1 MLSLS
6 LLLSQAT
13 AAATELAGCSL
24 APPPPDNTSLTITV
38 GATITVF
45 TANVSLA
52 GAGMP
57 FVFANG
63 DIQSLVRY
71 GGNQS
76 HAVRSSNA
84 GLTWAAIPQQP
95 PPFAQRATSEVRTY
109 ATQLQSDGEV
119 VLFSG
124 FNNASRYGID
134 VNGDNSGQDF
144 SRRGLDGSIEVELLR
159 SRDSGLTQHSDS
171 AKLFL
176 PVGLVL
182 ENLQHAAIVQLSN
195 GSLLTATYGQWLCGG
210 NVLKTSCLKAV
221 PICKPPWVAHPCS
234 TDADCHD
241 VSGKPITCGGKP
253 PVCRNRTCYSLNYK
267 ADLCTSAS
275 AAPFKGSDQVF
286 TMISDDRGASWRY
299 VSTIGAS
306 PGNAS
311 CLPGTPRLNEA
322 WLSAVPDTHA
332 TTNGNGSKQLLVLF
346 IRSDGPL
353 YRSISTDS
361 GGSWSH
367 PSPAIDKGVSP
378 TAAYLDSIGVLA
390 LAYGRPGNWLA
401 LSTSGGR
408 SFGTPWCFR
417 GEERS
422 YDGSDYDAVVAL
434 PAVKPGE
441 QQLMLS
447 YKVCAGLR
455 NCTAVATFVTVRRQS
470 GW

>member
-1 MLSLS
+1 M
-6 LLLSQAT
+6 LLLPLLLPLLQAT

-45 TANVSLA
+45 PANVSLA

-63 DIQSLVRY
+63 DIQSLVRF
-71 GGNQS
+71 GGNRS
-76 HAVRSSNA
+76 RAVRSSNA
-84 GLTWAAIPQQP
+84 GLTWAAMAQQP

-109 ATQLQSDGEV
+109 AAQLQPDGEV

-134 VNGDNSGQDF
+134 VNGENSGQDF
-144 SRRGLDGSIEVELLR
+144 SQRLDGSVETELLR
-159 SRDSGLTQHSDS
+159 SRDSGLTQHSTV

-195 GSLLTATYGQWLCGG
+195 GSLLTATYGKWLCGG
-210 NVLKTSCLKAV
+210 NKTSCLKAV
-221 PICKPPWVAHPCS
+221 PICKPPWVPHPCS

-241 VSGKPITCGGKP
+241 VSGKRVTCGGQP
-253 PVCRNRTCYSLNYK
+253 PVCRNRTCYSPNYK
-267 ADLCTSAS
+267 AQLCTSAS
-275 AAPFKGSDQVF
+275 AVPTKGPDQAF
-286 TMISDDRGASWRY
+286 TMISHDRGASWRY

-311 CLPGTPRLNEA
+311 CLPGTPRPRLNEA
-322 WLSAVPDTHA
+322 WLSAVPDMHA
-332 TTNGNGSKQLLVLF
+332 AADGNGSKQLLVLF

-361 GGSWSH
+361 GGSWSQ
-367 PSPAIDKGVSP
+367 PAPAIDKGVSP
-378 TAAYLDSIGVLA
+378 TGAYLDSIGVFA

-417 GEERS
+417 GEETS

-455 NCTAVATFVTVRRQS
+455 NCTAVATFVTVRVS